1 MDSCMI
7 WVLRSR
13 RGSAMAEAAMVLPLL
28 ILSVL
33 TCLLVSM
40 FFYDTTIRQ
49 CQQHQQLRSAS
60 DDLTGCTS
68 RPGLSPRE
76 GADITVTRQGVF
88 PVVSSADGSRMPA
101 RGLLRMR
108 PSSVTESRW
117 HACDGAEYV
126 RLIMLGKGLVNDP

>member
-1 MDSCMI
+1 MGPCI
-7 WVLRSR
+7 IQVLRSR
-13 RGSAMAEAAMVLPLL
+13 RGSAMAEAAMVLPLF

-40 FFYDTTIRQ
+40 FFCDTTIRQ
-49 CQQHQQLRSAS
+49 CEQHQQLRSAS
-60 DDLTGCTS
+60 DDLTGCTVRLNWSS
-68 RPGLSPRE
+68 RPDNE
-76 GADITVTRQGVF
+76 ITAARRGVF
-88 PVVSSADGSRMPA
+88 PVVTSAYGSRMPA